1 MAHHGIDWAVLAK
14 SPKFVELHS
23 KKKAFLFTWWL
34 IGSTA
39 FFALPICAGY
49 FPEVMKIKIV
59 GRLNVGY
66 FFSLFEFFFFWA
78 IAVYY
83 SHRSNTFFDP
93 LTKEVLAEISKERG
107 K

>member
-1 MAHHGIDWAVLAK
+1 MHGNSINWAAVAK
-14 SPKFVELHS
+14 APKFVELHS

-34 IGSTA
+34 VGSVA
-39 FFALPICAGY
+39 FFALPVCAGY
-49 FPEVMKIKIV
+49 FPEVMKVRII

-83 SHRSNTFFDP
+83 SHRSNTCFDP
-93 LTKEVLAEISKERG
+93 LTKEVLDEISREGG